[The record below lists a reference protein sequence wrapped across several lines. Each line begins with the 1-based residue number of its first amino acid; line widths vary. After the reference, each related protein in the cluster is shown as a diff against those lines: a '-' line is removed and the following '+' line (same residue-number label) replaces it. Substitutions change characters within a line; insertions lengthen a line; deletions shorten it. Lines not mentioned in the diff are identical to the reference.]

1 MRKNESVRGSMKS
14 GMRQC
19 VLLMAA
25 LWISSASL
33 AMPKAFQ
40 IEADRVN
47 GLDRHGPDAV
57 AGVGDWWL
65 SNGLLC
71 ASVADIDHDAGLVV
85 GGGSLIDLGFCDRA
99 DDQWTYANV
108 LSGLAKERAIGVKSI
123 EAQLDKDNKVASIV
137 SVGEGHGLRQT
148 VRYSLSQSDQER
160 LIMEVELERIGEGPA
175 VQMSGVLHLHPRR
188 ALTPYSLSTRWPSES
203 LGFDHPEIDREDS
216 LSLLSG
222 MKAANHLILLGG
234 QRDFPISYDIEMLSA
249 ELQMASGK
257 QRALPTFTAVM
268 EDYSLMGWL
277 SEKPPLGGKKPS
289 LWQMMQSTWMDLE
302 QGNRIVVRMA
312 VTPTRS
318 GDVAGA
324 MNYLYKARSIEGRTV
339 PGTSIEA
346 FDRKGQPLNQV
357 RATSHDGYWRL
368 RLPESAEDVTLV
380 ATAPWGA
387 QSEQTL
393 EPEEESAAFEFRG
406 AARVT
411 LPRGE
416 RMQLHFFDAA
426 DEPAMVLGNDGLNF
440 QIGGQFIHSSLRSN
454 RLSLTGK
461 EHDPAEVWIPAGAYR
476 VIASRGPEYRLTE
489 ARLMLPTHS
498 SVQLDIEAPRRAI
511 KRGPWLTADLHVHTG
526 YSFDSALPADEQIK
540 AFAASG
546 ADLLF
551 ATEHNRIVDYSD
563 RIEKLGLQESVQL
576 VVGSEISG
584 MARSEQAPFT
594 IGHSNMFPLTVDNSL
609 YAGGLPRVEGR
620 RLRELIG
627 EMKERW
633 PGALLQLNHPRS
645 PDPADADLAF
655 FTHLSQGGALDWAL
669 PLNDSNNAP
678 LLEVDPV
685 SGLRDID
692 FDAIEVLNGS
702 DFVTYEETRDDW
714 LSLLRHGFRHTATA
728 SSDSHDLQNAVGLP
742 RSYIYWNEPGQ
753 LPVDPA
759 AVAQRIAAGA
769 VVASSGP
776 MVSVNLEGALP
787 GETFIGEEGILRV
800 QISAADWV
808 GADRLRIYRKDGLW
822 REMAVAP
829 RTQLSIPMQFEN
841 DDFVVVE
848 VLAPSGLQYQMLY
861 PDMEPVALSNPVFV
875 QASMV
880 DKPVEVIAD
889 ADANTEKDAESAQP

>member
-1 MRKNESVRGSMKS
+1 MHPRGDLVA
-14 GMRQC
+14 GIRQL
-19 VLLMAA
+19 VLVTVA
-25 LWISSASL
+25 LLATSFAV

-71 ASVADIDHDAGLVV
+71 AAIADIDHDAGLVV

-108 LSGLAKERAIGVKSI
+108 LSGLAKERAIGVSSI
-123 EAQLDKDNKVASIV
+123 DVELDKENKVAAIV
-137 SVGEGHGLRQT
+137 SVGEGNGLRQT

-160 LIMEVELERIGEGPA
+160 LIMEVELERIGEGLP

-203 LGFDHPEIDREDS
+203 LGFDHPDIDREDT

-234 QRDFPISYDIEMLSA
+234 QRAFPISYDIEMLSA
-249 ELQMASGK
+249 ELRLASGK
-257 QRALPTFTAVM
+257 RRQLPTFTAVM

-277 SEKPPLGGKKPS
+277 SERPPLGGKKPS

-302 QGNRIVVRMA
+302 AGNRILVRIA
-312 VTPTRS
+312 ITPTRS

-324 MNYLYKARSIEGRTV
+324 MNYLYQGRSIEGRTV
-339 PGTSIEA
+339 PGASIEA
-346 FDRKGQPLNQV
+346 FDRKGRPLNQV
-357 RATSHDGYWRL
+357 RATAHDGYWRL
-368 RLPESAEDVTLV
+368 RLPEGLDDVTLV

-393 EPEEESAAFEFRG
+393 EPAETSAAFEFRG

-426 DEPAMVLGNDGLNF
+426 DKPAMVLGNDGLNF
-440 QIGGQFIHSSLRSN
+440 QIGGKFVYSSLRSN
-454 RLSLTGK
+454 RISLTG
-461 EHDPAEVWIPAGAYR
+461 EDHDPAEIWIPAGAYR

-498 SVQLDIEAPRRAI
+498 SVQLDIAPPRRAI
-511 KRGPWLTADLHVHTG
+511 QRGPWVTADLHVHTG
-526 YSFDSALPADEQIK
+526 YSFDSALPADEQIR
-540 AFAASG
+540 AFVASG

-563 RIEKLGLQESVQL
+563 RIEALGLEKAVQL

-594 IGHSNMFPLTVDNSL
+594 IGHSNMFPLTVDDTL

-655 FTHLSQGGALDWAL
+655 FTHLSQGAALDWAL
-669 PLNDSNNAP
+669 PLDDPNNAP

-692 FDAIEVLNGS
+692 FDALEVLNGS
-702 DFVTYEETRDDW
+702 DFETYEETRDDW
-714 LSLLRHGFRHTATA
+714 LALLQLGFRHTATA
-728 SSDSHDLQNAVGLP
+728 SSDSHDLNNAVGLP
-742 RSYIYWNEPGQ
+742 RTYIYWSEPLQ
-753 LPVDPA
+753 LPIDPLL
-759 AVAQRIAAGA
+759 VSQRIAAGTA
-769 VVASSGP
+769 VASSGP

-787 GETFIGEEGILRV
+787 GETFIGEEGVLRV
-800 QISAADWV
+800 QISAADWI
-808 GADRLRIYRKDGLW
+808 GADRLRIYRKQGLW

-829 RTQLSIPMQFEN
+829 RTQLSIPMRFED

-848 VLAPSGLQYQMLY
+848 IAAAAGLQYQMLY
-861 PDMEPVALSNPVFV
+861 PKMEPVALSNPVFV
-875 QASMV
+875 QAVML

-889 ADANTEKDAESAQP
+889 SDAETDVGSEQP

>member
-1 MRKNESVRGSMKS
+1 MQTIMRVRG
-14 GMRQC
+14 GILATIGRC
-19 VLLMAA
+19 LLLLSSLTAA
-25 LWISSASL
+25 SQLV

-40 IEADRVN
+40 IEADRVS

-71 ASVADIDHDAGLVV
+71 AAVADIDHDAGLVV

-108 LSGLAKERAIGVKSI
+108 LSGLAKERAIGVSSI
-123 EAQLDKDNKVASIV
+123 AAELDKTNKVASIV
-137 SVGEGHGLRQT
+137 SVGEGNGLRQT

-160 LIMEVELERIGEGPA
+160 LIMEIELERIGEGLP

-203 LGFDHPEIDREDS
+203 LGFDHPEIDREDT

-234 QRDFPISYDIEMLSA
+234 QREFPISYDIEMLSA
-249 ELQMASGK
+249 ELKMASGK
-257 QRALPTFTAVM
+257 SRVLPTFTAVM

-277 SEKPPLGGKKPS
+277 SDRPPLGGKKPS
-289 LWQMMQSTWMDLE
+289 LWQMMQSTWMDLDE
-302 QGNRIVVRMA
+302 GNRIVVRMA
-312 VTPTRS
+312 ITPTRS

-324 MNYLYKARSIEGRTV
+324 MNYLYQGRSVEGRTV
-339 PGTSIEA
+339 PGASIEA
-346 FDRKGQPLNQV
+346 FDRKGNPLNQV
-357 RATSHDGYWRL
+357 RATAHDGYWRL
-368 RLPESAEDVTLV
+368 RLPEDLDEVTLV

-387 QSEQTL
+387 QSQQTL
-393 EPEEESAAFEFRG
+393 EPDETSAAFEFRG

-426 DEPAMVLGNDGLNF
+426 DEPAMVMGNDSLNF
-440 QIGGQFIHSSLRSN
+440 QVGGEFVYSSQRSN
-454 RLSLTGK
+454 RIALTG
-461 EHDPAEVWIPAGAYR
+461 EPHDPREIWIPAGAYR

-498 SVQLDIEAPRRAI
+498 SMQLDIDAPRRAI
-511 KRGPWLTADLHVHTG
+511 QRGPWLTADLHVHTG
-526 YSFDSALPADEQIK
+526 YSFDSSLPADAQIR
-540 AFAASG
+540 AFVASG

-563 RIEKLGLQESVQL
+563 RIEKLGLSDAVQL

-594 IGHSNMFPLTVDNSL
+594 IGHSNMFPLTVDDTL

-620 RLRELIG
+620 RLRELIA

-655 FTHLSQGGALDWAL
+655 FTHLSQGAALDWAL
-669 PLNDSNNAP
+669 PLDDPNNAP

-692 FDAIEVLNGS
+692 FDALEVLNGS
-702 DFVTYEETRDDW
+702 DFDTYEETRDDW
-714 LSLLRHGFRHTATA
+714 LALLRHGFRHTATA
-728 SSDSHDLQNAVGLP
+728 SSDSHDLNNAVGLP
-742 RSYIYWNEPGQ
+742 RTYIYWSEPLQ
-753 LPVDPA
+753 LPVDPQE
-759 AVAQRIAAGA
+759 VSQRIAAGS

-787 GETFIGEEGILRV
+787 GETFIGEEGVLRV

-808 GADRLRIYRKDGLW
+808 GAERLRIYRKQGLW
-822 REMAVAP
+822 REIAVAP
-829 RTQLSIPMQFEN
+829 RAQLSIPMQFED

-848 VLAPSGLQYQMLY
+848 VVAAASLQYQMLY
-861 PDMEPVALSNPVFV
+861 PKMEPVGLSNPVFV
-875 QASMV
+875 QAAMV
-880 DKPVEVIAD
+880 EKPLEIIAD
-889 ADANTEKDAESAQP
+889 AESDAETGAEPEQP